1 LIQSESQIYKTGIVL
16 SGGGARGFAHLGVL
30 KALNESNIYPQ
41 VISCVSAGS
50 IVGVL
55 YANNYTPDE
64 ILALF
69 EHTDLYRILRFYRPA
84 FGVLKASGLR
94 KILAKHLSV
103 KNIED
108 LSMPVIISATNFGSA
123 STEYFTSG
131 SIVDAVMA
139 SSAIP
144 LVLKPYTINGKMYVD
159 GGLMNNLPIEPLLG
173 KCEDI
178 IGVNVNPVKEMT
190 QFNSFRNYADRV
202 LHLAI
207 RANVNNNILKCD
219 MYIEPEGLSNYPLF
233 KVSAAR
239 EIFETGYKHTKLL
252 LQKENQ

>member
-1 LIQSESQIYKTGIVL
+1 MTSENKKYKTGIVL

-30 KALNESNIYPQ
+30 KALNESNIFPET
-41 VISCVSAGS
+41 ISCVSAGS

-55 YANNYTPDE
+55 YADGYSPDE

-69 EHTDLYRILRFYRPA
+69 EHTDLYSMLRFYRPSL
-84 FGVLKASGLR
+84 GMLKAIGLR
-94 KILAKHLSV
+94 KLLTKSLSV
-103 KNIED
+103 GRIED
-108 LSMPVIISATNFGSA
+108 LKMPVIISATDFGSA
-123 STEYFTSG
+123 TTEYFTNG

-144 LVLKPYTINGKMYVD
+144 LILKPYTINGKMYVD
-159 GGLMNNLPIEPLLG
+159 GGLMNNLPIEPLIG
-173 KCEDI
+173 KCDEI

-207 RANVNNNILKCD
+207 RANVNNNIQKCD
-219 MYIEPEGLSNYPLF
+219 IYIEPEGLSNYQLF
-233 KVSAAR
+233 KISAAR
-239 EIFETGYKHTKLL
+239 EIFEIGYKHAKLL
-252 LQKENQ
+252 LLKENQ